1 MKGGWGTGNQASLP
15 VGSRILIIILSSH
28 WPLVRDLAHKAL
40 AFVSHLIS
48 FNPPSNHNALDTT
61 VPTLEGKQVGVPSLW
76 TRGTGWPG
84 AGGSESV
91 PPGRLRVR
99 TGPFIVL
106 LCWCSKVCDPWCLRS
121 VGAHGWK
128 TGQGAPADL
137 HLCQRPRHAG
147 ALIFW

>member
-28 WPLVRDLAHKAL
+28 WPSVRASAHKAL
-40 AFVSHLIS
+40 EFVSHLIS

-61 VPTLEGKQVGVPSLW
+61 VPTLEGKQVVVPSLW

-91 PPGRLRVR
+91 PRGGSAFVQGLSLS
-99 TGPFIVL
+99 FY
-106 LCWCSKVCDPWCLRS
+106 
-121 VGAHGWK
+121 VGARRCATLGV
-128 TGQGAPADL
+128 
-137 HLCQRPRHAG
+137 
-147 ALIFW
+147 